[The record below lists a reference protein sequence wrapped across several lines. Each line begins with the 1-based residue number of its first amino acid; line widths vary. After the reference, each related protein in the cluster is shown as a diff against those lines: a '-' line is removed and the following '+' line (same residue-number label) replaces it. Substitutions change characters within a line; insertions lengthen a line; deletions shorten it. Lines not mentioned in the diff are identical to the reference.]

1 EEPSQ
6 VEERD
11 DSLDGALLQ
20 SLPPKEGT
28 GQEDAASSPDAQAGA
43 GHPDGAA
50 LEEASQDRGGTASA
64 ASDSESASSGDDSSS
79 EEETDDE
86 FEVPVRSHGAWDA
99 FVDEETREEYYY
111 NRETDETTWEPPI
124 PEIMPPHLAALEF
137 LSKLMSNPYDP
148 EQPHPLSSFGLWS
161 VYVDHESM
169 SMYYCNDETGETSW
183 DPPEDWDE
191 KLASIPPLAILT
203 EDPDDPDE
211 AAFLKLVSKD
221 ADGGEG
227 RPICVATAREP
238 ETPGGTAR
246 SGGAPSEPSE
256 PSGPDPSK
264 VWFVYRDIESLMQYF
279 VNSKTGESR
288 WEPPAA
294 IADKVVQDES
304 ATIQPGEWEKYLS
317 SDSDAKDDV
326 VARVNGWEV
335 YQDRKSG
342 RWYYFNP
349 DSGETCWDAPP
360 AVMAAAPED
369 WEAGGATMDASGNV
383 LDDSSS
389 DVQDESEDSLPASAM
404 EASSPPSRTETA
416 QGASPRLDSVPVPE
430 DHEEEDGLL
439 ALG

>member
-1 EEPSQ
+1 
-6 VEERD
+6 
-11 DSLDGALLQ
+11 
-20 SLPPKEGT
+20 
-28 GQEDAASSPDAQAGA
+28 
-43 GHPDGAA
+43 
-50 LEEASQDRGGTASA
+50 
-64 ASDSESASSGDDSSS
+64 
-79 EEETDDE
+79 
-86 FEVPVRSHGAWDA
+86 
-99 FVDEETREEYYY
+99 
-111 NRETDETTWEPPI
+111 
-124 PEIMPPHLAALEF
+124 M
-137 LSKLMSNPYDP
+137 
-148 EQPHPLSSFGLWS
+148 
-161 VYVDHESM
+161 
-169 SMYYCNDETGETSW
+169 
-183 DPPEDWDE
+183 
-191 KLASIPPLAILT
+191 T

-227 RPICVATAREP
+227 RPACVATAREP

-256 PSGPDPSK
+256 PSAPAPSTGTDISAQPVPPDVPGGPDPSK

-389 DVQDESEDSLPASAM
+389 DVQDESEDNLPASAM
-404 EASSPPSRTETA
+404 EASSPPSRPKTA

-430 DHEEEDGLL
+430 DHEEEDALL
-439 ALG
+439 ALGAPQSPESPEGSEHAATSPKAPETAAEAAPRPDAPKPS